1 MKRKGDMVLCHT
13 IAPPCI
19 YRVSGNLWA
28 IEQLEIV
35 DIKICLLSQICP
47 SKMLEVKEI
56 QGVESE
62 N

>member
-1 MKRKGDMVLCHT
+1 MT
-13 IAPPCI
+13 ISNTMYL